1 MRNIVMTSTAR
12 RALIIGAAAC
22 VATAGFASVASAQ
35 APANAS
41 TPKGWSYEIKNGQR
55 VPKGNRVTNA
65 DGSWREE
72 VRQGNCVTIKER
84 SAAGEYKETRQCNP
98 GTAQ

>member
-1 MRNIVMTSTAR
+1 MFRVSKK
-12 RALIIGAAAC
+12 ALVLAGVALVAAAGYATVAAAQSAGQD
-22 VATAGFASVASAQ
+22 VAT
-35 APANAS
+35 
-41 TPKGWSYEIKNGQR
+41 PKNWNYEIKDGKR

-72 VRQGNCVTIKER
+72 VKQGNCVTIKER

-98 GTAQ
+98 G